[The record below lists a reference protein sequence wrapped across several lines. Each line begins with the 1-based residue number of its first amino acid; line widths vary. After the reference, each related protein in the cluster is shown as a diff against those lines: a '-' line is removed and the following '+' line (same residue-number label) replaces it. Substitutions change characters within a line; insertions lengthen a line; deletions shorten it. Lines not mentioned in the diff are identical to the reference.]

1 MFKSNEYNERVSF
14 VKIKK
19 VSLYTYCACS
29 KQKASLQC
37 GLYRTYVY
45 VDVYNYTFQLATSE
59 YACHVADTTSTT
71 STSDEGTS
79 KEAKIAVE
87 EVE

>member
-14 VKIKK
+14 VKIKT
-19 VSLYTYCACS
+19 VSLYTYCACA
-29 KQKASLQC
+29 KQKASLRC
-37 GLYRTYVY
+37 RLYRTY
-45 VDVYNYTFQLATSE
+45 VYNYTFQLATSD